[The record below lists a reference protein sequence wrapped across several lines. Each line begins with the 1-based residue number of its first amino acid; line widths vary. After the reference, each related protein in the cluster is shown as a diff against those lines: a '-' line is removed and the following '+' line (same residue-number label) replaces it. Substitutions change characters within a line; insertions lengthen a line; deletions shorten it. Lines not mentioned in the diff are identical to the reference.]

1 MKSLLVTTAV
11 LEAATGVALL
21 VVPAMVVSLLLG
33 ASLDTPG
40 GFAVARVT
48 GAATLSLGLACWF
61 ARHDGQSRP
70 GRGLIAAMLVY
81 NIVVVAVV
89 VHAGLGLGMTGIGLW
104 PAAAMHTALAVWCI
118 AALSGQDS
126 QVVRSR

>member
-21 VVPAMVVSLLLG
+21 AVPAVVVSLLLG

-40 GFAVARVT
+40 GFVIARVT

-61 ARHDGQSRP
+61 ARHDGQSRAF
-70 GRGLIAAMLVY
+70 RGVIAAMLAY
-81 NIVVVAVV
+81 NIVVVAVLT
-89 VHAGLGLGMTGIGLW
+89 HAGLGMGLAGVGLW
-104 PAAAMHTALAVWCI
+104 PAAGVHTALAIWCV
-118 AALSGQDS
+118 ASL
-126 QVVRSR
+126 R